1 MSILDDIEKVR
12 AVDPDNMYNRIFDLP
27 EQMKDALEI
36 GQKWKINPDEFSD
49 IKNIVVIGMGGSAI
63 GGDLI
68 RTLFASDLMIPFN
81 VIRNYTLPEYVDD
94 ETLVIASSYSGNTEE
109 TLSAL
114 DDALERKA
122 MIAAVSTG
130 GILKDVCELNQIP
143 LAVIPSGMQ
152 PRAALGYSFVPV
164 LIFLEKIGLVKNI
177 VDKIEKTIAHLT
189 TSREMYIEDN
199 LLDKN
204 LAKQLADKIH
214 SKMLIIYSG
223 PTLTD
228 TVAMRWKGQIC
239 ENSKNMAFA
248 NHYAEFNHNELVGWA
263 DAVKEHKDNLIVF
276 QLRDRDDHPQIIKRM
291 NIVKS
296 LIEEYEIDVIDIQS
310 KGENKIERM
319 FYLIQLCDFVSYY
332 LAVLN
337 NADPSPV
344 DVIMRLK
351 KLLSE

>member
-1 MSILDDIEKVR
+1 LSILDDIEKVR
-12 AVDPDNMYNRIFDLP
+12 AVDPNNMYNRIFDLP

-49 IKNIVVIGMGGSAI
+49 IKNIVIIGMGGSAI

-68 RTLFASDLMIPFN
+68 RTLFSSDLMVPFN

-130 GILKDVCELNQIP
+130 GILKDVCELNQVP

-177 VDKIEKTIAHLT
+177 VDEIEKTIAHLT
-189 TSREMYIEDN
+189 LSREMYIEDN

-276 QLRDRDDHPQIIKRM
+276 QLRDRDDHPQITKRM
-291 NIVKS
+291 NIVKNI
-296 LIEEYEIDVIDIQS
+296 IEEYEIDVIDIQS

-319 FYLIQLCDFVSYY
+319 FYLIQLGDFVSYY

-344 DVIMRLK
+344 DVIMKLK